1 MSVKSENNFD
11 LSFAICGSGPWLC
24 ASYYWLVLPS
34 VDATVQ
40 LSRLVETGGSD
51 PTNFLGG

>member
-1 MSVKSENNFD
+1 MSVKSENNFGLGLATSERG
-11 LSFAICGSGPWLC
+11 LSLC
-24 ASYYWLVLPS
+24 ASYYWFVVPP

-40 LSRLVETGGSD
+40 VSRLGETGGSD

>member
-1 MSVKSENNFD
+1 VSVKSENNFGLGSATSGRG
-11 LSFAICGSGPWLC
+11 LSVC
-24 ASYYWLVLPS
+24 AFYYWFVLPP

-40 LSRLVETGGSD
+40 LSRLGEEGGSD